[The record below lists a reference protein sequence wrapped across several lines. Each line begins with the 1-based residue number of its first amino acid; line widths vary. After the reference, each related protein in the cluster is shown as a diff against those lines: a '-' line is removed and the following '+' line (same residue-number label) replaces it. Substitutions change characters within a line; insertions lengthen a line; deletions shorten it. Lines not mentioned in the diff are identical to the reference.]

1 MSVLV
6 ARDGHVSLLVHTC
19 PAGEDE
25 QAEHA
30 AQPEHGVG
38 GAVSHQDVSHQ
49 QHPAARTRV
58 QHRHH
63 VSRVPCPV
71 SRVTA
76 AVLPAVLRCSDVH
89 VAELP
94 TPVCSLAASTCLA
107 QPGFSVSPLQFSIAD
122 PAPSTL
128 TWSANCGALFK

>member
-38 GAVSHQDVSHQ
+38 GAVAHQDVAHQ

-63 VSRVPCPV
+63 VSRVPSHV
-71 SRVTA
+71 SRGPA
-76 AVLPAVLRCSDVH
+76 AVLPVFKCPNVGGD
-89 VAELP
+89 
-94 TPVCSLAASTCLA
+94 CL
-107 QPGFSVSPLQFSIAD
+107 GWCR
-122 PAPSTL
+122 PAPV
-128 TWSANCGALFK
+128 